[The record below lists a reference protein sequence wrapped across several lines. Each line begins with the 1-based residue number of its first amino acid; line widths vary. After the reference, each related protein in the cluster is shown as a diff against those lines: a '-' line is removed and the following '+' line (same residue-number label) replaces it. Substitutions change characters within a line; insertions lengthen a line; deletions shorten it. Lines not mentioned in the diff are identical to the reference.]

1 MSAMKVPVAERSRV
15 RVQCM
20 RALLNL
26 KLDTVSSALVVGF
39 AECELP
45 LRDAQR
51 PEYERDLGIPA

>member
-1 MSAMKVPVAERSRV
+1 
-15 RVQCM
+15 M

-39 AECELP
+39 AEGELP